1 MEANSWIDINHKQ
14 FYCQDKEIEEDTWI
28 EKEGKKMILLAENV
42 TANIEYLTKLPS
54 HSLKLR
60 REFRKLSDIDQYAE
74 FTSISTLHQKV

>member
-1 MEANSWIDINHKQ
+1 
-14 FYCQDKEIEEDTWI
+14 
-28 EKEGKKMILLAENV
+28 MILLAENV